1 MKNYI
6 KKIEIKLKKINIEN
20 FRFNYPIY
28 SSIFDIKSVS
38 LINMLELVCNILRN
52 YTFHNKVIPIH
63 LSSNSELYSFLEF
76 LN

>member
-1 MKNYI
+1 MKKLYI
-6 KKIEIKLKKINIEN
+6 KKINIEN

-52 YTFHNKVIPIH
+52 YTFHNKVIPDSFIISIYHLILSYIH
-63 LSSNSELYSFLEF
+63 S
-76 LN
+76 